1 MQYFFEIIYFIHF
14 ADKPNLTKMTKTIMV
29 VGPTGSGKSTLLE
42 GMVNYI
48 LGVSWDDDARFKL
61 VDLKGSEKRKRNNQV
76 T

>member
-1 MQYFFEIIYFIHF
+1 MQYFFETIYLIHF

-61 VDLKGSEKRKRNNQV
+61 VDLKGSEKRKQNNQV